1 MKNSKIYIQYLGAC
15 RFRDKICFPNREF
28 NRIFSIDVKN
38 FVLNFEQNISFLKN
52 QEEYPYYGNL
62 HCIYNDRIFFF
73 PYNCSY
79 VMVYDLQTNDTKGI
93 FIKTADGLN
102 TYWTAGIFQCKEKV
116 IIFPSKMIQGIFVLD
131 LKTLQ
136 IVRDIELEKALYD
149 VEFIYNYDNV
159 IKLNETEVVFLS
171 GRHTIIGFDIQNKKK
186 IFSRRFEGL
195 DIWGIRYDGSNFWL
209 LLYDSTDVYKWN
221 QINDSLIVYR
231 LVETEWINNKGVPY
245 TNLIFLDNQIFVLPC
260 SLKYIMRMNLEM
272 HTISKA
278 AGYPDGFRFFD
289 DLWKWPAFAAFDIV
303 DKQKI
308 LIHPVRGN
316 MLLIYDVEKNYI
328 EGKELT
334 IGTDEIS
341 YVNGIVRQKFCWADN
356 IVIETDFFD
365 VKLLDVAVNQDRN
378 ETNTDNV
385 QIGERIFNTLIRKS

>member
-195 DIWGIRYDGSNFWL
+195 DIWGMLNLAGGKLEVVRFPFFIVAIGFGVRSEGIKRSRRNIDFPHTQRDTAAEHFGGDACAAVEHQRCFDGVVNL
-209 LLYDSTDVYKWN
+209 L
-221 QINDSLIVYR
+221 
-231 LVETEWINNKGVPY
+231 
-245 TNLIFLDNQIFVLPC
+245 
-260 SLKYIMRMNLEM
+260 
-272 HTISKA
+272 
-278 AGYPDGFRFFD
+278 
-289 DLWKWPAFAAFDIV
+289 
-303 DKQKI
+303 
-308 LIHPVRGN
+308 
-316 MLLIYDVEKNYI
+316 
-328 EGKELT
+328 
-334 IGTDEIS
+334 
-341 YVNGIVRQKFCWADN
+341 
-356 IVIETDFFD
+356 
-365 VKLLDVAVNQDRN
+365 
-378 ETNTDNV
+378 
-385 QIGERIFNTLIRKS
+385 